1 LSRFH
6 LVLLLHAHQPVGNF
20 DAVFDRAYEHCYL
33 PFLDPLERHP
43 GVRVALHLS
52 GPLWE
57 WIANRHEEYFT
68 RLRALVDR
76 GQVELVGGGFYE
88 PILVSIPPADRAE
101 QIARMDRFLN
111 ERFGKRPEGAWLTER
126 VWEPHLAETLA
137 KSGVGYTLV
146 DDNHFLLAGFEPDQL
161 FGYYRVEDLDSAVD
175 IYPGLER
182 LRYFIPFHMVEET
195 IDLLRRAADEHPGG
209 MAAMGDDLEKF
220 GIWPGTYKHCYEDG
234 WLERFFAA
242 LEANSDWLSVT
253 TPGEYRR
260 LSRPAGTA
268 VLPTAAYSEMMEWA
282 LPTPARLRVEAL
294 VREFSGRPEVQ
305 RSLRRGMWR
314 NFLVKYPEA
323 DLLSRKVQ
331 YVSRRLAQRARSLRR
346 GDPSRLD
353 EARTHL
359 LRAQCNDAYWHGIFG
374 GLYSPHLR
382 EALWREVICA
392 ERLIE
397 DAGSPARSR
406 SDGLGAPKRGEL
418 YFTSGR
424 YSALVDSADGA
435 TLSSLDSR
443 AAGVPLIN
451 SVARRPEAYHAR
463 LAHASA
469 GQGDQVASIHDRVR
483 VKEPGL
489 ERLLRYDHWRRHSF
503 RLLVFPEGKQL
514 GDYSALH
521 LGEAPAPAGA
531 AFDVKRVSSSGA
543 EFEAEVSLD
552 PVAACHRVR
561 CAKRFAFHSFKEGF
575 SAGATVQLSLVA
587 AAAVRCR
594 AGIELVVN
602 LLAPA
607 SHDRYI
613 AFGAERHPLGW
624 EGVAPGGELRL
635 VDEWRKVSTEIIAPG
650 AEEFWIAPIETVSE
664 SEDGFERVYQ
674 GSQILAIW
682 PLELAPGNEV
692 WEARAELR
700 VTPV

>member
-1 LSRFH
+1 MI
-6 LVLLLHAHQPVGNF
+6 G
-20 DAVFDRAYEHCYL
+20 
-33 PFLDPLERHP
+33 
-43 GVRVALHLS
+43 
-52 GPLWE
+52 
-57 WIANRHEEYFT
+57 
-68 RLRALVDR
+68 
-76 GQVELVGGGFYE
+76 
-88 PILVSIPPADRAE
+88 
-101 QIARMDRFLN
+101 
-111 ERFGKRPEGAWLTER
+111 
-126 VWEPHLAETLA
+126 
-137 KSGVGYTLV
+137 
-146 DDNHFLLAGFEPDQL
+146 
-161 FGYYRVEDLDSAVD
+161 
-175 IYPGLER
+175 
-182 LRYFIPFHMVEET
+182 
-195 IDLLRRAADEHPGG
+195 
-209 MAAMGDDLEKF
+209 
-220 GIWPGTYKHCYEDG
+220 
-234 WLERFFAA
+234 
-242 LEANSDWLSVT
+242 
-253 TPGEYRR
+253 
-260 LSRPAGTA
+260 
-268 VLPTAAYSEMMEWA
+268 
-282 LPTPARLRVEAL
+282 
-294 VREFSGRPEVQ
+294 
-305 RSLRRGMWR
+305 
-314 NFLVKYPEA
+314 
-323 DLLSRKVQ
+323 
-331 YVSRRLAQRARSLRR
+331 
-346 GDPSRLD
+346 
-353 EARTHL
+353 
-359 LRAQCNDAYWHGIFG
+359 
-374 GLYSPHLR
+374 
-382 EALWREVICA
+382 A

-406 SDGLGAPKRGEL
+406 RDGLGAPNRDEL

-435 TLSSLDSR
+435 TLSSLDFR

-543 EFEAEVSLD
+543 ELETEVSLD

-561 CAKRFAFHSFKEGF
+561 CAKRFGFHTSEEGF
-575 SAGATVQLSLVA
+575 SAGATVQLSLLDG
-587 AAAVRCR
+587 AAVRCR

-607 SHDRYI
+607 SPDRYI
-613 AFGAERHPLGW
+613 AFGDQRHPLGW
-624 EGVAPGGELRL
+624 EGIVPGGELRL
-635 VDEWRKVSTEIIAPG
+635 VDEWRKVATEIIAPG

-674 GSQILAIW
+674 GSQILAVW